1 MFNRQGQYE
10 NKNHFSQNKYVYAL
24 FLVFYGCFNVIL
36 IQYSYIC

>member
-24 FLVFYGCFNVIL
+24 FLVFYGCFQCHFNTIFF
-36 IQYSYIC
+36 IC